1 MTSDDPRHRRQ
12 AHFTAFLSGVGYHE
26 SAWKL
31 ADAAD
36 LAGPAQFGVL
46 ERAALD
52 AERGLLDAV
61 FFADSPG
68 LAIFRARYFPQ
79 VGFDP
84 LEILAALSRTTT
96 RIGLIA
102 TASTTYSAP
111 YDLARRLSTIDHLS
125 GGRAGWNI
133 VTTRYAGAAGN
144 FGLASHPDPA
154 DRYARA
160 EEFVEVVTRLWDS
173 WDADAV
179 RADQDKGIWADTG
192 LIRPVDFHGRFFDVD
207 GALTLPRSPQGRP
220 AFAQAGSSGPGI
232 ELAGKSAD
240 LVFTAQP
247 DIPSARSFRESIR
260 ASARR
265 HGRDP
270 DDVLVLPGVAFVL
283 GGSEAEARALR
294 AELENR
300 VDPEFRWRNLAHNA
314 GLDAELIDPDRP
326 LPEAA
331 ISAASRT
338 SRTDEI
344 VRRGRETGKTFRQL
358 ADELTGL
365 PGGLEFTGTPGQ
377 LADLIEEWQAEGAG
391 DGFTLQP
398 TTLPGSLAQ
407 FTEYVVPILQARGLH
422 RTEYT
427 ATTLRGHLRETR
439 LPGPPSRLRESGCG
453 RQDVSRVRSNGAS
466 KGRGGTYDFE
476 LN

>member
-1 MTSDDPRHRRQ
+1 MPTSGRH
-12 AHFTAFLSGVGYHE
+12 AHLTAFLTGVGYHE

-31 ADAAD
+31 ADPAD
-36 LAGPAQFGVL
+36 LAGPARFGVL
-46 ERAALD
+46 ERAALA
-52 AERGLLDAV
+52 AERGRLDAV

-84 LEILAALSRTTT
+84 LELLAALSRTTT

-111 YDLARRLSTIDHLS
+111 YDLARRLATIDHLS

-144 FGLASHPDPA
+144 FGLAAHPDPA

-173 WDADAV
+173 WEADAV
-179 RADQDKGIWADTG
+179 LADQEKGVWADTD
-192 LIRPVDFHGRFFDVD
+192 LIRPVDFHGRFFDVS

-232 ELAGKSAD
+232 ELAGKNAD
-240 LVFTAQP
+240 LVFAAQP
-247 DIPSARSFRESIR
+247 DISSGRQFRDSIR

-283 GGSEAEARALR
+283 GSTEAEARALR
-294 AELENR
+294 ADLEHR

-314 GLDAELIDPDRP
+314 GLDAGLIDPDQP
-326 LPEAA
+326 LTDAA
-331 ISAASRT
+331 IAAASRT

-344 VRRGRETGKTFRQL
+344 TRRARETGQTFRQL

-365 PGGLEFTGTPGQ
+365 PGGLEFTGTPEQ
-377 LADLIEEWQAEGAG
+377 FADLIEAWLAAGAS

-398 TTLPGSLAQ
+398 ATLPGSLER
-407 FTEYVVPILQARGLH
+407 FTDHVVPILQARGLH

-427 ATTLRGHLRETR
+427 ATTLRGHLREAR
-439 LPGPPSRLRESGCG
+439 
-453 RQDVSRVRSNGAS
+453 
-466 KGRGGTYDFE
+466 
-476 LN
+476 

>member
-1 MTSDDPRHRRQ
+1 MTVNRHH
-12 AHFTAFLSGVGYHE
+12 AHFTAFLTGVGYHE

-31 ADAAD
+31 ADPAD
-36 LAGPAQFGVL
+36 LAGPARFGVL
-46 ERAALD
+46 ERSAHA

-61 FFADSPG
+61 FLADSPG
-68 LAIFRARYFPQ
+68 LEIFRARYFPQ

-84 LEILAALSRTTT
+84 LELLAALSRSTT

-111 YDLARRLSTIDHLS
+111 YDLARRLATIDHLS

-144 FGLASHPDPA
+144 FGLAAHPDPA

-160 EEFVEVVTRLWDS
+160 EEFVEVATRLWGS
-173 WDADAV
+173 WDAGAV
-179 RADQDKGIWADTG
+179 LADQDKGIWADTE
-192 LIRPVDFHGRFFDVD
+192 LIQPVDFHGRFFDVS

-220 AFAQAGSSGPGI
+220 VFAQAGSSGPGV
-232 ELAGKSAD
+232 ELAGTSAD
-240 LVFTAQP
+240 LVFAAQP
-247 DIPSARSFRESIR
+247 DIAGGRRFRAVVR
-260 ASARR
+260 AAAGR

-283 GGSEAEARALR
+283 GSTEAEARALR
-294 AELENR
+294 AELEDR

-314 GLDAELIDPDRP
+314 GLDVSLVDPDRP
-326 LPEAA
+326 LSEAA
-331 ISAASRT
+331 IAAAHRS

-344 VRRGRETGKTFRQL
+344 VRRGRETGNTFRQL
-358 ADELTGL
+358 AEELTGL
-365 PGGLEFTGTPGQ
+365 PGGLEFTGTPEQ
-377 LADLIEEWQAEGAG
+377 FADLIGDWVAAGAS

-398 TTLPGSLAQ
+398 TTLPGSLEL
-407 FTEYVVPILQARGLH
+407 FTEHVVPVLQQRGLH

-427 ATTLRGHLRETR
+427 ATTLRGHLRE
-439 LPGPPSRLRESGCG
+439 G
-453 RQDVSRVRSNGAS
+453 R
-466 KGRGGTYDFE
+466 
-476 LN
+476 

>member
-1 MTSDDPRHRRQ
+1 MSTRR
-12 AHFTAFLSGVGYHE
+12 AHLTAFLAGVGYHE

-31 ADAAD
+31 ADPAD
-36 LAGPAQFGVL
+36 LTGPAQFGVL
-46 ERAALD
+46 ERATLA
-52 AERGLLDAV
+52 AELGLLDAV

-79 VGFDP
+79 VGYDP
-84 LEILAALSRTTT
+84 LELLAALSRSTT
-96 RIGLIA
+96 RIGLVA

-111 YDLARRLSTIDHLS
+111 YDLARRLATIDHLS

-144 FGLASHPDPA
+144 FGLAAHPDPA

-160 EEFVEVVTRLWDS
+160 EEFVEVVTRLWES

-179 RADQDKGIWADTG
+179 VCDQAKGVWADTD
-192 LIRPVDFHGRFFDVD
+192 LIKPVDFHGRFFNVA

-240 LVFTAQP
+240 MVFTAQP
-247 DIPSARSFRESIR
+247 DIPAARRFRETVR
-260 ASARR
+260 EAALR

-283 GGSEAEARALR
+283 GSTEAEARALR
-294 AELENR
+294 ADLEDR

-314 GLDAELIDPDRP
+314 GLDTELIDPDQP
-326 LPEAA
+326 LSEAA
-331 ISAASRT
+331 IAAASRT
-338 SRTDEI
+338 SRTDDV
-344 VRRGRETGKTFRQL
+344 VRRGQGTGKTFRQV

-365 PGGLEFTGTPGQ
+365 PGGLEFTGTPEQ
-377 LADLIEEWQAEGAG
+377 LADLIETWLAEGAS

-398 TTLPGSLAQ
+398 ATLPGSLTQ
-407 FTEYVVPILQARGLH
+407 FTEHVVPILQAKGLH

-427 ATTLRGHLRETR
+427 STTLRGHLR
-439 LPGPPSRLRESGCG
+439 
-453 RQDVSRVRSNGAS
+453 D
-466 KGRGGTYDFE
+466 DH
-476 LN
+476 

>member
-1 MTSDDPRHRRQ
+1 MTADDRGHRRQ
-12 AHFTAFLSGVGYHE
+12 AHLTAFLTGVGYHE

-31 ADAAD
+31 ADPAD
-36 LAGPAQFGVL
+36 LAGPARFGVL

-84 LEILAALSRTTT
+84 LELLAALSVVTT

-102 TASTTYSAP
+102 TASTTYSTP
-111 YDLARRLSTIDHLS
+111 YALARRLATIDHLS

-144 FGLASHPDPA
+144 FGVAAHPDPA

-160 EEFVEVVTRLWDS
+160 EEFVEVVTRLWGS

-179 RADQDKGIWADTG
+179 LSDQEKGVWADTD
-192 LIRPVDFHGRFFDVD
+192 LIRPVDFHGRFFDVS

-220 AFAQAGSSGPGI
+220 AFAQAGSSGPGV

-247 DIPSARSFRESIR
+247 DIPSGQRFRESVR
-260 ASARR
+260 AAARR

-283 GGSEAEARALR
+283 GSTEADARALR
-294 AELENR
+294 ASLER
-300 VDPEFRWRNLAHNA
+300 LVDPEFRWRNLAHNA
-314 GLDAELIDPDRP
+314 GLDLRLIDPDRP
-326 LPEAA
+326 LPAAA
-331 ISAASRT
+331 IATASRT

-344 VRRGRETGKTFRQL
+344 ARRGQETGKTFRQL

-365 PGGLEFTGTPGQ
+365 PGGLEFTGTPEQ
-377 LADLIEEWQAEGAG
+377 LADLIGQWLAEGAS

-407 FTEYVVPILQARGLH
+407 FTEHVVPILQARGLH

-427 ATTLRGHLRETR
+427 ATTLRGHLR
-439 LPGPPSRLRESGCG
+439 
-453 RQDVSRVRSNGAS
+453 DAS
-466 KGRGGTYDFE
+466 
-476 LN
+476 

>member
-1 MTSDDPRHRRQ
+1 MSGRR
-12 AHFTAFLSGVGYHE
+12 AHLTAFLTGVGYHE

-31 ADAAD
+31 ADPAD
-36 LAGPAQFGVL
+36 LAGPARFGVL
-46 ERAALD
+46 ERAALA

-61 FFADSPG
+61 FFADSPA

-84 LEILAALSRTTT
+84 LELLAALSRSTT

-111 YDLARRLSTIDHLS
+111 YDLARRLATIDHLS

-144 FGLASHPDPA
+144 FGLAAHPDPA

-160 EEFVEVVTRLWDS
+160 DEFVDVVTRLWDS
-173 WDADAV
+173 WDAAAV
-179 RADQDKGIWADTG
+179 VSDQQKGVWANPD
-192 LIRPVDFHGRFFDVD
+192 LIKPVDFHGRFFDVS

-240 LVFTAQP
+240 LVFAAQP
-247 DIPSARSFRESIR
+247 DIPSGRRFRESIR
-260 ASARR
+260 GAARR

-283 GGSEAEARALR
+283 GSTEAEARALR
-294 AELENR
+294 ADLEDR
-300 VDPEFRWRNLAHNA
+300 VDPEFRWRNLAHNT
-314 GLDAELIDPDRP
+314 GFDARLIDPDRP
-326 LPEAA
+326 LTEAA
-331 ISAASRT
+331 IAAATRA
-338 SRTDEI
+338 SRTDEV

-365 PGGLEFTGTPGQ
+365 PGGLEFTGTPEQ
-377 LADLIEEWQAEGAG
+377 FADLIEAWLAEGAS

-398 TTLPGSLAQ
+398 ATLPGSLER
-407 FTEYVVPILQARGLH
+407 FTDHVVPILQDRGLH
-422 RTEYT
+422 RTAYS
-427 ATTLRGHLRETR
+427 APTLRGHLRDDR
-439 LPGPPSRLRESGCG
+439 
-453 RQDVSRVRSNGAS
+453 
-466 KGRGGTYDFE
+466 
-476 LN
+476 

>member
-1 MTSDDPRHRRQ
+1 MSARH
-12 AHFTAFLSGVGYHE
+12 AHFTAFLTGVGYHE

-31 ADAAD
+31 ADPAD
-36 LAGPAQFGVL
+36 LAGPARFGVL
-46 ERAALD
+46 ERSVLA

-84 LEILAALSRTTT
+84 LELLAALSRTTT

-111 YDLARRLSTIDHLS
+111 YDLARRLATIDHLS

-144 FGLASHPDPA
+144 FGLAAHPDPA

-160 EEFVEVVTRLWDS
+160 EEFVEVVKRLWDS

-179 RADQDKGIWADTG
+179 LSDQEKGVWAEVD
-192 LIRPVDFHGRFFDVD
+192 LIRPVDFHGRFFDVS

-220 AFAQAGSSGPGI
+220 ALAQAGSSGPGI

-240 LVFTAQP
+240 LVFAAQP
-247 DIPSARSFRESIR
+247 GIASGRQFRQSIR
-260 ASARR
+260 SAARR

-283 GGSEAEARALR
+283 GSTEAEARTLR
-294 AELENR
+294 ADLEDR

-314 GLDAELIDPDRP
+314 GLDVGLIDPDQP
-326 LPEAA
+326 LTEAV
-331 ISAASRT
+331 IGAASRT

-344 VRRGRETGKTFRQL
+344 ARRGRETGKTFRQL
-358 ADELTGL
+358 AEELTGL
-365 PGGLEFTGTPGQ
+365 PGGLEFTGTAEQ
-377 LADLIEEWQAEGAG
+377 FADLIEAWLAGGAS

-398 TTLPGSLAQ
+398 TTLPGSLER
-407 FTEYVVPILQARGLH
+407 FTDHVVPILQARGLH

-427 ATTLRGHLRETR
+427 ASTLRGHLRDAR
-439 LPGPPSRLRESGCG
+439 
-453 RQDVSRVRSNGAS
+453 
-466 KGRGGTYDFE
+466 
-476 LN
+476 

>member
-1 MTSDDPRHRRQ
+1 MSAGHLSMGRRQ
-12 AHFTAFLSGVGYHE
+12 AHFTAFLSGIGYHE
-26 SAWKL
+26 SAWRL
-31 ADAAD
+31 ADPAD
-36 LAGPAQFGVL
+36 LAGPARFGVL
-46 ERAALD
+46 ERAAQA

-68 LAIFRARYFPQ
+68 LATFRARYFPQ

-84 LEILAALSRTTT
+84 LEIIAALSRSTS

-144 FGLASHPDPA
+144 FGLAAHPAHD
-154 DRYARA
+154 DRYSRA

-173 WDADAV
+173 WDPAAV
-179 RADQDKGIWADTG
+179 VADQASGVWADIG
-192 LIRPVDFHGRFFDVD
+192 LIRPVNFHGKFFDVS

-232 ELAGKSAD
+232 ELAGKTAD

-247 DIPSARSFRESIR
+247 GVGAGCKFRATVR
-260 ASARR
+260 AAARR

-270 DDVLVLPGVAFVL
+270 DEVLILPGVAFVL
-283 GGSEAEARALR
+283 GSTEAEARAQR
-294 AELENR
+294 AALEDR

-314 GLDAELIDPDRP
+314 GLDPALIDPDRP
-326 LPEAA
+326 LSEEAVA
-331 ISAASRT
+331 VASRT
-338 SRTDEI
+338 SRTDDLT
-344 VRRGRETGKTFRQL
+344 RRTKETGKTFRQL
-358 ADELTGL
+358 AEELTGL
-365 PGGLEFTGTPGQ
+365 PGGLEFTGTPEQ
-377 LADLIEEWQAEGAG
+377 FADLIGTWLAEGAS

-398 TTLPGSLAQ
+398 TTLPGAIEL
-407 FTEYVVPILQARGLH
+407 FTDHVVPILQRRGLH

-427 ATTLRGHLRETR
+427 ATTLRGHLRDD
-439 LPGPPSRLRESGCG
+439 GHRE
-453 RQDVSRVRSNGAS
+453 DA
-466 KGRGGTYDFE
+466 
-476 LN
+476 

>member
-1 MTSDDPRHRRQ
+1 MSGRR
-12 AHFTAFLSGVGYHE
+12 AHFTAFLAGVGYHE

-31 ADAAD
+31 ADPAD
-36 LAGPAQFGVL
+36 LTGPAWFGVL
-46 ERAALD
+46 ERATRT

-84 LEILAALSRTTT
+84 LELLAALSRTTT
-96 RIGLIA
+96 RIGLVA

-111 YDLARRLSTIDHLS
+111 YDLARRLATIDHLS

-144 FGLASHPDPA
+144 FGLAAHPDPA
-154 DRYARA
+154 ERYARA
-160 EEFVEVVTRLWDS
+160 EEFVEVVTRLWES

-179 RADQDKGIWADTG
+179 VCDQEKGVWADSD
-192 LIRPVDFHGRFFDVD
+192 LIRPVDFHGRFFNVS

-232 ELAGKSAD
+232 ELAGKTAD
-240 LVFTAQP
+240 MVFTAQP
-247 DIPSARSFRESIR
+247 DIPSGRRFRESVR
-260 ASARR
+260 EAASR
-265 HGRDP
+265 HGRNP

-283 GGSEAEARALR
+283 GSTEAEARTLR
-294 AELENR
+294 ARLEDA

-314 GLDAELIDPDRP
+314 GIDSELIDPDQP
-326 LPEAA
+326 LTEEAIA
-331 ISAASRT
+331 SASRT
-338 SRTDEI
+338 SRTDEV
-344 VRRGRETGKTFRQL
+344 VRVGRETGKTFRQV
-358 ADELTGL
+358 ADQLTGL
-365 PGGLEFTGTPGQ
+365 PGGLEFTGTPEQ
-377 LADLIEEWQAEGAG
+377 FADLIEAWLAEGAG

-398 TTLPGSLAQ
+398 TTLPGSLEQ
-407 FTEYVVPILQARGLH
+407 FTDHVVPILQARGLH

-427 ATTLRGHLRETR
+427 ATTLRGHLREA
-439 LPGPPSRLRESGCG
+439 G
-453 RQDVSRVRSNGAS
+453 D
-466 KGRGGTYDFE
+466 
-476 LN
+476 

>member
-1 MTSDDPRHRRQ
+1 MPIEPRSSRH
-12 AHFTAFLSGVGYHE
+12 AHFAVFLVGVGYHE

-31 ADAAD
+31 ADPAD
-36 LAGPAQFGVL
+36 LAGPARFGVL
-46 ERAALD
+46 ERAALT

-68 LAIFRARYFPQ
+68 LEIFRARYFPQ

-84 LEILAALSRTTT
+84 LELLAALSRTTT

-111 YDLARRLSTIDHLS
+111 YDLARRLATIDHLS

-144 FGLASHPDPA
+144 FGLAAHPDPA

-160 EEFVEVVTRLWDS
+160 EEFVDVVTRLWDS
-173 WDADAV
+173 WDAGAV
-179 RADQDKGIWADTG
+179 LADQDKGIWADTD
-192 LIRPVDFHGRFFDVD
+192 LIRPVDFHGRFFDVS

-232 ELAGKSAD
+232 ELAGKGAD

-247 DIPSARSFRESIR
+247 DIPSGRRFRESIR
-260 ASARR
+260 DAARR

-283 GGSEAEARALR
+283 GSTEAEARALR
-294 AELENR
+294 ADLEDR

-314 GLDAELIDPDRP
+314 GLDAKLIDPDQP
-326 LPEAA
+326 LTEAA
-331 ISAASRT
+331 IAAASRT
-338 SRTDEI
+338 SRTDDI
-344 VRRGRETGKTFRQL
+344 VRRSQETGKTFRQL
-358 ADELTGL
+358 ADEFTGL
-365 PGGLEFTGTPGQ
+365 PGGLEFTGTPEQ
-377 LADLIEEWQAEGAG
+377 FADLIGAWLAEGAS

-398 TTLPGSLAQ
+398 TTLPDSLER
-407 FTEYVVPILQARGLH
+407 FTDHVVPILQARGLH

-427 ATTLRGHLRETR
+427 ATTLRGHLRDAR
-439 LPGPPSRLRESGCG
+439 
-453 RQDVSRVRSNGAS
+453 
-466 KGRGGTYDFE
+466 
-476 LN
+476 

>member
-1 MTSDDPRHRRQ
+1 MPIEPRSSRH
-12 AHFTAFLSGVGYHE
+12 AHFTVFLTGVGYHE

-31 ADAAD
+31 ADPAD
-36 LAGPAQFGVL
+36 LAGPARFGVL
-46 ERAALD
+46 ERAALT

-84 LEILAALSRTTT
+84 LELLAALSRTTT

-111 YDLARRLSTIDHLS
+111 YDLARRLATIDHLS

-144 FGLASHPDPA
+144 FGLAAHPDPA

-160 EEFVEVVTRLWDS
+160 EEFVDVVTRLWDS
-173 WDADAV
+173 WDAGAV
-179 RADQDKGIWADTG
+179 LADQAKGIWADTD
-192 LIRPVDFHGRFFDVD
+192 LIRPVDFHGRFFDVS

-232 ELAGKSAD
+232 ELAGKGAD

-247 DIPSARSFRESIR
+247 DIPSGRRFRESIR
-260 ASARR
+260 DAARR

-283 GGSEAEARALR
+283 GSTEAEARALR
-294 AELENR
+294 ADLEDR
-300 VDPEFRWRNLAHNA
+300 VDPEFRWRNLAHNS
-314 GLDAELIDPDRP
+314 GLDPELIDPDQP
-326 LPEAA
+326 LTEAA
-331 ISAASRT
+331 IAAASRT
-338 SRTDEI
+338 SRTDDI
-344 VRRGRETGKTFRQL
+344 VRRGQETGKTFRQL

-365 PGGLEFTGTPGQ
+365 PGGLEFTGTPEQ
-377 LADLIEEWQAEGAG
+377 FADLIESWLTEGAG

-398 TTLPGSLAQ
+398 ATLPDSLER
-407 FTEYVVPILQARGLH
+407 FTDHVVPILQARGLH

-427 ATTLRGHLRETR
+427 STTLRGHLRDAR
-439 LPGPPSRLRESGCG
+439 
-453 RQDVSRVRSNGAS
+453 
-466 KGRGGTYDFE
+466 
-476 LN
+476 

>member
-1 MTSDDPRHRRQ
+1 MTADNRPR
-12 AHFTAFLSGVGYHE
+12 AHFTAFLTGVGYHE

-31 ADAAD
+31 ADPAD
-36 LAGPAQFGVL
+36 LAGPARFGVL
-46 ERAALD
+46 ERAALT

-68 LAIFRARYFPQ
+68 LATFRARYFPQ

-84 LEILAALSRTTT
+84 LELLAALSRSTS

-102 TASTTYSAP
+102 TASTTYTAP
-111 YDLARRLSTIDHLS
+111 YDLARRLATIDHLS

-144 FGLASHPDPA
+144 FGLAAHPDPA

-160 EEFVEVVTRLWDS
+160 EEFVDVVTRLWES

-179 RADQDKGIWADTG
+179 VADQEKGVWADTD
-192 LIRPVDFHGRFFDVD
+192 LIRPVDFHGRFFDVS

-220 AFAQAGSSGPGI
+220 AFAQAGSSGPGV

-247 DIPSARSFRESIR
+247 SIAAGRQFRDSVR
-260 ASARR
+260 ASAVR

-283 GGSEAEARALR
+283 GSTEAEALALR
-294 AELENR
+294 RTLEDL
-300 VDPEFRWRNLAHNA
+300 VDPEFRWRNLAYNA
-314 GLDAELIDPDRP
+314 GLDVALVDPDRP
-326 LPEAA
+326 LSAGVVDAA
-331 ISAASRT
+331 NRS
-338 SRTDEI
+338 SRTDAI
-344 VRRGRETGKTFRQL
+344 VARSVETGKTFRQL
-358 ADELTGL
+358 AEELTGL
-365 PGGLEFTGTPGQ
+365 PGGLEFTGTPEQ
-377 LADLIEEWQAEGAG
+377 LADLVGEWLATGAS

-398 TTLPGSLAQ
+398 TTLPGSLEL
-407 FTEYVVPILQARGLH
+407 FTEHVVPLLQARGLH
-422 RTEYT
+422 RTEYS
-427 ATTLRGHLRETR
+427 ASTLRGHLRE
-439 LPGPPSRLRESGCG
+439 G
-453 RQDVSRVRSNGAS
+453 R
-466 KGRGGTYDFE
+466 
-476 LN
+476 

>member
-1 MTSDDPRHRRQ
+1 MPIEPRSSRH
-12 AHFTAFLSGVGYHE
+12 AHFTVFLTGVGYHE

-31 ADAAD
+31 ADPAD
-36 LAGPAQFGVL
+36 LAGPARFGVL
-46 ERAALD
+46 ERAALT

-68 LAIFRARYFPQ
+68 LEIFRARYFPQ

-102 TASTTYSAP
+102 TASITYSAP
-111 YDLARRLSTIDHLS
+111 YDLARRLATVHHLS

-144 FGLASHPDPA
+144 FGLAAHPDPA

-173 WDADAV
+173 WDAGAV
-179 RADQDKGIWADTG
+179 RSDQEKGIWADTD
-192 LIRPVDFHGRFFDVD
+192 LIRPVDFHGRFFDVS

-232 ELAGKSAD
+232 ELAGKTAD
-240 LVFTAQP
+240 MVFTAQP
-247 DIPSARSFRESIR
+247 DIPSGRRFRESVR
-260 ASARR
+260 ETARR

-283 GGSEAEARALR
+283 GSTEAAARAPQGD
-294 AELENR
+294 LEDR

-314 GLDAELIDPDRP
+314 GLNAALIDPDQP
-326 LPEAA
+326 LSEAA
-331 ISAASRT
+331 IAAGNPPT
-338 SRTDEI
+338 RTDD
-344 VRRGRETGKTFRQL
+344 VGGRGRETGKTFRQV

-365 PGGLEFTGTPGQ
+365 PGGLEFTGTPEQ
-377 LADLIEEWQAEGAG
+377 LADLIEAWLAEGAS

-398 TTLPGSLAQ
+398 TTLPGSLER
-407 FTEYVVPILQARGLH
+407 FTDHVVPILQARGLH

-427 ATTLRGHLRETR
+427 ATTLRGHLRDTR
-439 LPGPPSRLRESGCG
+439 
-453 RQDVSRVRSNGAS
+453 
-466 KGRGGTYDFE
+466 
-476 LN
+476 

>member
-1 MTSDDPRHRRQ
+1 MGNRSSVPQ
-12 AHFTAFLSGVGYHE
+12 AHLTAFLTGVGYHE
-26 SAWKL
+26 SAWRL
-31 ADAAD
+31 ADPAD
-36 LAGPAQFGVL
+36 LTEAGQFPVL
-46 ERAALD
+46 ERATLA
-52 AERGLLDAV
+52 AERGLFDAV

-68 LAIFRARYFPQ
+68 LAPFRARYFPQ

-84 LEILAALSRTTT
+84 LELLAALSRLTS

-144 FGLASHPDPA
+144 FGLAAHPA
-154 DRYARA
+154 HTERYERA
-160 EEFVEVVTRLWDS
+160 AEFVEVASRLWES
-173 WDADAV
+173 WDAGAV
-179 RADQDKGIWADTG
+179 LADQGSGVWADTD
-192 LIRPVDFHGRFFDVD
+192 LIRPVDFHGRFFDVS

-232 ELAGKSAD
+232 ELAGRTAD

-247 DIPSARSFRESIR
+247 DVASGARFRQTVR
-260 ASARR
+260 AAARR
-265 HGRDP
+265 HGRSG

-283 GGSEAEARALR
+283 GSTEAEARAAR
-294 AELENR
+294 TALEDA

-314 GLDAELIDPDRP
+314 GLDAALIDPGKP
-326 LPEAA
+326 LSEAA
-331 ISAASRT
+331 IAEAVAGRRST
-338 SRTDEI
+338 SRTDD
-344 VRRGRETGKTFRQL
+344 VARRTRETGKTFGQL

-365 PGGLEFTGTPGQ
+365 PGGLEFTGTPERF
-377 LADLIEEWQAEGAG
+377 ADLIAEWVSAGAS

-398 TTLPGSLAQ
+398 ATLPGSLEL
-407 FTEYVVPILQARGLH
+407 FVDHVVPILQKRGLH

-427 ATTLRGHLRETR
+427 ATTLRGHL
-439 LPGPPSRLRESGCG
+439 
-453 RQDVSRVRSNGAS
+453 AA
-466 KGRGGTYDFE
+466 
-476 LN
+476 

>member
-1 MTSDDPRHRRQ
+1 MTSDNRRHRKQ
-12 AHFTAFLSGVGYHE
+12 AHFTAFLAGVGYHE

-31 ADAAD
+31 ADPAD
-36 LAGPAQFGVL
+36 LTGPAQFGVL
-46 ERAALD
+46 ERATLD
-52 AERGLLDAV
+52 AERGMLDAV

-111 YDLARRLSTIDHLS
+111 YDLARRLATIDHLS

-144 FGLASHPDPA
+144 FGLAAHPDPA

-160 EEFVEVVTRLWDS
+160 EEFIEVVTRLWDT
-173 WDADAV
+173 WEAGAV
-179 RADQDKGIWADTG
+179 LADQAKGIWADTG
-192 LIRPVDFHGRFFDVD
+192 LIRPADFHGRFFDVS

-232 ELAGKSAD
+232 ELAGKNAD

-247 DIPSARSFRESIR
+247 DIAAGRAFRDSVR

-283 GGSEAEARALR
+283 GSTEAEARALR
-294 AELENR
+294 ASLEQL

-314 GLDAELIDPDRP
+314 GLDAGLIDPDRP
-326 LPEAA
+326 LPEAVIA
-331 ISAASRT
+331 TANRT

-344 VRRGRETGKTFRQL
+344 AARGRETGKTFRQL

-365 PGGLEFTGTPGQ
+365 PGGLEFTGTPEQ
-377 LADLIEEWQAEGAG
+377 FADLIGEWLAAGAA

-398 TTLPGSLAQ
+398 ATLPGSLGQ
-407 FTEYVVPILQARGLH
+407 FTDHVVPILQARGLH

-427 ATTLRGHLRETR
+427 AATLRGHLREWLR
-439 LPGPPSRLRESGCG
+439 DSYGGPNT
-453 RQDVSRVRSNGAS
+453 V
-466 KGRGGTYDFE
+466 
-476 LN
+476 

>member
-1 MTSDDPRHRRQ
+1 MTATAPDGRPGRTR
-12 AHFTAFLSGVGYHE
+12 AHFTAFLAGVGYHE

-31 ADAAD
+31 ADPAD
-36 LAGPAQFGVL
+36 LAGPAWFGVL
-46 ERAALD
+46 ERAALE

-68 LAIFRARYFPQ
+68 LAVFRARYFPQ

-84 LEILAALSRTTT
+84 LELLAALSRSTT

-111 YDLARRLSTIDHLS
+111 YDLARRLATIDHLS

-144 FGLASHPDPA
+144 FGLAAHPDPA

-160 EEFVEVVTRLWDS
+160 EEFVDLATALWDS
-173 WDADAV
+173 WADGAVLADAD
-179 RADQDKGIWADTG
+179 RGIWADTS
-192 LIRPVDFHGRFFDVD
+192 LIRPVDFHGRFFDVA

-232 ELAGKSAD
+232 ELAGKNAD

-247 DIPSARSFRESIR
+247 GIPPARGFRDSVR

-283 GGSEAEARALR
+283 GSTEAEARALR

-314 GLDAELIDPDRP
+314 GLDADLIDPDRP
-326 LPEAA
+326 LTAGA
-331 ISAASRT
+331 IVAASRT
-338 SRTDEI
+338 SRTDEL
-344 VRRGRETGKTFRQL
+344 VRRGQESGKTFRQL

-365 PGGLEFTGTPGQ
+365 PGGLEFTGTPEQ
-377 LADLIEEWQAEGAG
+377 FAALIEEWLTEGAA

-398 TTLPGSLAQ
+398 ATLPHALAQ
-407 FTEYVVPILQARGLH
+407 FTDHVVPVLQARGLH

-427 ATTLRGHLRETR
+427 ATTLRGHLRDDR
-439 LPGPPSRLRESGCG
+439 
-453 RQDVSRVRSNGAS
+453 
-466 KGRGGTYDFE
+466 
-476 LN
+476 

>member
-1 MTSDDPRHRRQ
+1 MPIEPRSSRH
-12 AHFTAFLSGVGYHE
+12 AHFTVFLTGVGYHE

-31 ADAAD
+31 ADPAD
-36 LAGPAQFGVL
+36 LAGPARFGVL
-46 ERAALD
+46 ERAALT

-84 LEILAALSRTTT
+84 LELLAALSRTTT

-111 YDLARRLSTIDHLS
+111 YDLARRLATIDHLS

-144 FGLASHPDPA
+144 FGLAAHPDPA

-160 EEFVEVVTRLWDS
+160 EEFVDVVTRLWDS
-173 WDADAV
+173 WDAGAV
-179 RADQDKGIWADTG
+179 LADQAKGIWADTD
-192 LIRPVDFHGRFFDVD
+192 LIRPVDFHGRFFDVS

-232 ELAGKSAD
+232 ELAGKGAD

-247 DIPSARSFRESIR
+247 DIPSGRRFRESIR
-260 ASARR
+260 DAARR

-283 GGSEAEARALR
+283 GSTEAEARALR
-294 AELENR
+294 ADLEDR
-300 VDPEFRWRNLAHNA
+300 VDPEFRWRNLAHNS
-314 GLDAELIDPDRP
+314 GLDPELIDPDQP
-326 LPEAA
+326 LTGAA
-331 ISAASRT
+331 IAAASRT
-338 SRTDEI
+338 SRTDDI
-344 VRRGRETGKTFRQL
+344 VRRGQETGKTFRQL

-365 PGGLEFTGTPGQ
+365 PGGREFTGTPEQ
-377 LADLIEEWQAEGAG
+377 FADLIESWLTEGAG

-398 TTLPGSLAQ
+398 ATLPDSLER
-407 FTEYVVPILQARGLH
+407 FTDHVVPILQARGLH

-427 ATTLRGHLRETR
+427 STTLRGHLRDAR
-439 LPGPPSRLRESGCG
+439 
-453 RQDVSRVRSNGAS
+453 
-466 KGRGGTYDFE
+466 
-476 LN
+476 

>member
-1 MTSDDPRHRRQ
+1 MSARR
-12 AHFTAFLSGVGYHE
+12 AHLTAFLMGVGYHE

-31 ADAAD
+31 AEPAD
-36 LAGPAQFGVL
+36 LTGVAQFGVL
-46 ERAALD
+46 ERATLT

-84 LEILAALSRTTT
+84 LELLAALSRITA

-111 YDLARRLSTIDHLS
+111 YDLARRLATIDHLS

-144 FGLASHPDPA
+144 FGLAAHPDPA
-154 DRYARA
+154 ERYARA
-160 EEFVEVVTRLWDS
+160 EEFVEVVTRLWES

-179 RADQDKGIWADTG
+179 VCDQAKGVWADTD
-192 LIRPVDFHGRFFDVD
+192 LIRPVDFHGRFFDVA

-232 ELAGKSAD
+232 DLAGKTAD
-240 LVFTAQP
+240 MVFTAQP
-247 DIPSARSFRESIR
+247 DIPSGRRFRESVR
-260 ASARR
+260 EAARR

-283 GGSEAEARALR
+283 GSTETEARALR
-294 AELENR
+294 ADLEDR

-314 GLDAELIDPDRP
+314 GLDPGLIDPDRP
-326 LPEAA
+326 LSEAA
-331 ISAASRT
+331 IAAASRT
-338 SRTDEI
+338 SRTDDV
-344 VRRGRETGKTFRQL
+344 VRRGRETGKTFRQV

-365 PGGLEFTGTPGQ
+365 PGGLEFTGTPEQ
-377 LADLIEEWQAEGAG
+377 FADLIEAWMAEGAG

-407 FTEYVVPILQARGLH
+407 FTDHVVPILQARGLH

-427 ATTLRGHLRETR
+427 STTLRGHLRDDR
-439 LPGPPSRLRESGCG
+439 
-453 RQDVSRVRSNGAS
+453 
-466 KGRGGTYDFE
+466 
-476 LN
+476 

>member
-1 MTSDDPRHRRQ
+1 MSSGNSRPRQ
-12 AHFTAFLSGVGYHE
+12 AHLTAFLTGVGYHE

-31 ADAAD
+31 ADPAD
-36 LAGPAQFGVL
+36 LAGSARFGVL

-84 LEILAALSRTTT
+84 LELLAALSRSTS

-102 TASTTYSAP
+102 TASTTYATP
-111 YDLARRLSTIDHLS
+111 YDLARRLATIDHLS

-144 FGLASHPDPA
+144 FGLAAHPDAA

-160 EEFVEVVTRLWDS
+160 DEFVDVVTRLWES
-173 WDADAV
+173 WAADAV
-179 RADQDKGIWADTG
+179 VADQDNGIWADTG
-192 LIRPVDFHGRFFDVD
+192 LIKPVDFHGRFFNVS

-240 LVFTAQP
+240 LVFTAQS
-247 DIPSARSFRESIR
+247 DIPSARAFRDAVR
-260 ASARR
+260 GAAQR
-265 HGRDP
+265 HERSP

-283 GGSEAEARALR
+283 GSTEAEARALR
-294 AELENR
+294 ASLEDH

-314 GLDAELIDPDRP
+314 GLDAELIDPDQP
-326 LPEAA
+326 LSEAVIA
-331 ISAASRT
+331 TAVRS

-344 VRRGRETGKTFRQL
+344 LRRAAGNTFRQV
-358 ADELTGL
+358 AEELTGL
-365 PGGLEFTGTPGQ
+365 PGGLEFTGTPEQ
-377 LADLIEEWQAEGAG
+377 LADLISSWLAAEAS

-398 TTLPGSLAQ
+398 TTLPDSLRL
-407 FTEYVVPILQARGLH
+407 FTDHVVPILQARGLH

-427 ATTLRGHLRETR
+427 ATTLRGHLR
-439 LPGPPSRLRESGCG
+439 GD
-453 RQDVSRVRSNGAS
+453 Q
-466 KGRGGTYDFE
+466 
-476 LN
+476 